1 MLFRLK
7 CFFFFFMK
15 GEENHVDLPF
25 ITDCLGKVTTCHAT
39 TSFSIKLHSLMI
51 LISLYGHP
59 VNTDTSVKYY
69 GQCSLSLGK
78 ARPNRWFSQ

>member
-1 MLFRLK
+1 MSFYA
-7 CFFFFFMK
+7 

-39 TSFSIKLHSLMI
+39 TSFSIKSHILMT

-78 ARPNRWFSQ
+78 ALIDGFHSEVIKL